1 MANYNKIILMGNLTR
16 DPELRYTANGT
27 AVANFGL
34 ATNRRYKQ
42 GGELKEEVCFV
53 DIVVFG
59 KQAENCG
66 EYLSKGKSVLVDG
79 RLQYRRWENE
89 DGQRRSKHEVVA
101 NSVQFMSGRSESG
114 SSEDVG
120 GGEITNIGNDEVP
133 F

>member
-114 SSEDVG
+114 SPEDVG